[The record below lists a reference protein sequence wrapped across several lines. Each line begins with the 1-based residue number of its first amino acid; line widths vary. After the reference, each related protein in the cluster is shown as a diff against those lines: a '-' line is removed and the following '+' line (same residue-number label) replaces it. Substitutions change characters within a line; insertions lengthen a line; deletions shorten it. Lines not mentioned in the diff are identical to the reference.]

1 MVKNKRKPM
10 SIDTKNKLRDAAL
23 KYHDS
28 CTKSTKLR
36 AIKRRIKM
44 KGLRA
49 RTKGARSMT
58 LASIRN
64 NKFNWKK
71 HRRGREH
78 PSAPDYL
85 NGGLWPGQALEQ
97 RVLPKAQK
105 EHHPP
110 ALDCYNSVLKPE
122 PRPEKRVGCRP
133 CWRKWGRRVIKPR
146 LNS

>member
-1 MVKNKRKPM
+1 M

-23 KYHDS
+23 KYHES

-64 NKFNWKK
+64 NKFKLKK
-71 HRRGREH
+71 APTRTRAPVRTGLPKRRSVARTGARAARLARAPKRTPTKPKKTSTRPPSRTGLLKQQAKARTKVRE
-78 PSAPDYL
+78 ARRM
-85 NGGLWPGQALEQ
+85 QALLAKM
-97 RVLPKAQK
+97 RKAGYK
-105 EHHPP
+105 
-110 ALDCYNSVLKPE
+110 
-122 PRPEKRVGCRP
+122 
-133 CWRKWGRRVIKPR
+133 I
-146 LNS
+146 

>member
-23 KYHDS
+23 KYHNS

-49 RTKGARSMT
+49 RTKGARSQT

-64 NKFNWKK
+64 KKFKLKK
-71 HRRGREH
+71 APTRTRAPVRTRLPKRRSVARTGARAARLAKGSKRTPPSRTGLLQQRFKARTKARE
-78 PSAPDYL
+78 ARRM
-85 NGGLWPGQALEQ
+85 QALLAKM
-97 RVLPKAQK
+97 RKAGYK
-105 EHHPP
+105 T
-110 ALDCYNSVLKPE
+110 
-122 PRPEKRVGCRP
+122 
-133 CWRKWGRRVIKPR
+133 
-146 LNS
+146 